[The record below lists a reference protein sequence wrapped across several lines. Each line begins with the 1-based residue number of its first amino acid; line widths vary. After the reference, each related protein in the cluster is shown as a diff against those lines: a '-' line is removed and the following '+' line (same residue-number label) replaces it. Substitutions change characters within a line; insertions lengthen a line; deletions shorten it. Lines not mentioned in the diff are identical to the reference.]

1 MSDTDKEM
9 KKLAS
14 STEPT
19 KEQIA
24 LTATYNILVT
34 NELMLAQ
41 IYEAISHIKETD
53 KYKQSIKKETKKL
66 EQLVRK
72 FEKKIR
78 EVVGPRIG
86 FLADVAQIVQD
97 ECQVNID
104 QLVTAITEEFTK
116 ISHPYPLMMA
126 HIELARTFGELAV
139 INLDLR
145 LEEMYKHKIKEAQNL
160 RWMSQ
165 KNIFKSTTR
174 LSEMLFEGGNVN
186 LNKNLMCKTAL
197 RMIELKLT
205 DVKLLAK
212 SISESDKL
220 NPATDLNE
228 S

>member
-1 MSDTDKEM
+1 
-9 KKLAS
+9 
-14 STEPT
+14 
-19 KEQIA
+19 
-24 LTATYNILVT
+24 
-34 NELMLAQ
+34 
-41 IYEAISHIKETD
+41 
-53 KYKQSIKKETKKL
+53 
-66 EQLVRK
+66 
-72 FEKKIR
+72 
-78 EVVGPRIG
+78 
-86 FLADVAQIVQD
+86 
-97 ECQVNID
+97 
-104 QLVTAITEEFTK
+104 
-116 ISHPYPLMMA
+116 MA

-145 LEEMYKHKIKEAQNL
+145 LEEMHKHKIKEAQNL